1 MSEISEM
8 PDGVVLTNMS
18 QTKGIILPASKWG
31 DLTFNELL
39 EQRSMLYD
47 KWEWLAQKENP
58 LAKEFA
64 KFYIDINNYIQAKV

>member
-1 MSEISEM
+1 MSEVTEL

-18 QTKGIILPASKWG
+18 QTKGTILPADKWG

-47 KWEWLAQKENP
+47 KWECPILGAGGGEG
-58 LAKEFA
+58 
-64 KFYIDINNYIQAKV
+64 